1 MSRIGLHRE
10 VQVNYPELTS
20 RWTLFVLN
28 ISDTEISPKQQ
39 KIDRH
44 ALPKDVDYVLLW
56 YGANA
61 RSRSPGEVPRI
72 YVWFRP
78 IDQNGTLGKW
88 LSLRVPMNLLGQ
100 MRIGSIWRNGISSRQ
115 LKFTE
120 LHFKGSFDANHW
132 SDTTSHKDYG
142 PALIPEHNYYL
153 PYGRHDHSRLLRFK
167 NQNRTLLVPCM
178 EFFTRCYARND
189 ELNRILI
196 TYERGEVQERLMLR
210 EPVES
215 SSPNRSIWIP
225 WPISKADAHLLAQL
239 RYDEEIA
246 RKIAGLRAFLDKEF
260 KARNQSITFLDIGP
274 WHYGPAQLK
283 VEGVQL
289 DSGDFLGLRITGHSL
304 PEKPQIHAFY
314 IQRESRNSEC
324 LSPYPLPHR
333 EIIDIPEDEAI
344 QVDMERS
351 ADRDTDIYR
360 TKDPAMEIL
369 GNPATVYP
377 VAMKKE
383 SGKTVRIPSQPS
395 DTGAPGETEGTGKGI
410 GQLRNESDAVL
421 PSEGA
426 ILDLWNGLIYLKEAN
441 PNIINSVE
449 WYNQNGEFSKS
460 SPPGS
465 RVSLPELDEN
475 ASEIERDATYSWINK
490 NVLPNP
496 RSVFIFKIE
505 TQNLQGYIFEVQ
517 RAKRKDDKGITK
529 EESFRGL
536 VAIPATGSDLTKWLG
551 AVIYAISA
559 ECGMMKKVI
568 RRILPISLHTEHYK
582 RTKRGIDSEAGHATA
597 FNALEKL
604 GIEGLAYLKP
614 NKETQT

>member
-1 MSRIGLHRE
+1 M
-10 VQVNYPELTS
+10 
-20 RWTLFVLN
+20 LN
-28 ISDTEISPKQQ
+28 ISDTELSPKQQ

-44 ALPKDVDYVLLW
+44 GLPKNIDYILLW

-61 RSRSPGEVPRI
+61 RSRSEGEVPDI
-72 YVWFRP
+72 YVWFRL
-78 IDQNGTLGKW
+78 IDQNGNLGRW
-88 LSLRVPMNLLGQ
+88 FSLRVPMTLLGQ
-100 MRIGSIWRNGISSRQ
+100 LRIGSIWRNGISSRQ

-120 LHFKGSFDANHW
+120 LHFKGHFDASHW
-132 SDTTSHKDYG
+132 SCTTSPKDYG
-142 PALIPEHNYYL
+142 PTLIPEHNYCL

-167 NQNRTLLVPCM
+167 IHDRTLLIPCM
-178 EFFTRCYARND
+178 EFFARCYARSA
-189 ELNRILI
+189 EVNRILV
-196 TYERGEVQERLMLR
+196 TFGRKEAEERLMLR

-215 SSPNRSIWIP
+215 SAPNRSIWIP
-225 WPISKADAHLLAQL
+225 QFTSKADAHLLAQL
-239 RYDEEIA
+239 RYDQEIA
-246 RKIAGLRAFLDKEF
+246 RRIASLPAFLDHEF
-260 KARNQSITFLDIGP
+260 KVRNQSIAFLKIGP

-283 VEGVQL
+283 VEGVPL
-289 DSGDFLGLRITGHSL
+289 ESGDFLGLRITGHSL

-314 IQRESRNSEC
+314 IQRETQDDAG
-324 LSPYPLPHR
+324 LSPYPLAHR
-333 EIIDIPEDEAI
+333 EIIDIPDDELI
-344 QVDMERS
+344 QVNMEQS

-360 TKDPAMEIL
+360 TKDPSMEIL
-369 GNPATVYP
+369 GNPASVFP
-377 VAMKKE
+377 VAMKKAG
-383 SGKTVRIPSQPS
+383 GKTVRIPSQPS
-395 DTGAPGETEGTGKGI
+395 DSGAPGETEGTGKGI
-410 GQLRNESDAVL
+410 GQLRNESDAIL

-475 ASEIERDATYSWINK
+475 ASEIEKDATCSWINK
-490 NVLPNP
+490 NGLPNP
-496 RSVFIFKIE
+496 RSVFILKIE

-536 VAIPATGSDLTKWLG
+536 VAIPATGSDLSKWLG

-568 RRILPISLHTEHYK
+568 RRINPISLHTDHYK

>member
-1 MSRIGLHRE
+1 MHRE
-10 VQVNYPELTS
+10 VQVNCPEVTS

-28 ISDTEISPKQQ
+28 ITDTELSPKQQ

-44 ALPKDVDYVLLW
+44 GLPKDIDYILLW

-61 RSRSPGEVPRI
+61 RARNKGEVPLI
-72 YVWFRP
+72 YIWFRL
-78 IDQNGTLGKW
+78 IDQNGNLGRW
-88 LSLRVPMNLLGQ
+88 FSLKVPMTLLGQ
-100 MRIGSIWRNGISSRQ
+100 FRIGSIWRNGISSRQ
-115 LKFTE
+115 LKFSE
-120 LHFKGSFDANHW
+120 LHFKGSFDASHW
-132 SDTTSHKDYG
+132 SETTSSKDYG
-142 PALIPEHNYYL
+142 PALIPEQNYYL
-153 PYGRHDHSRLLRFK
+153 PYGRHDHSRLLRF
-167 NQNRTLLVPCM
+167 NTQNRTLLIPCM
-178 EFFTRCYARND
+178 EFFTRCYARSA
-189 ELNRILI
+189 EVNRILV
-196 TYERGEVQERLMLR
+196 TFGREKFEERLMLR

-215 SSPNRSIWIP
+215 SAPSRSIWIP
-225 WPISKADAHLLAQL
+225 QFTSKADAHLLAQL
-239 RYDEEIA
+239 RYDQEIL
-246 RKIAGLRAFLDKEF
+246 RRVAGLPAFLDQEF
-260 KARNQSITFLDIGP
+260 YGCNQAIAFLNIGP

-283 VEGVQL
+283 VEGIEL

-304 PEKPQIHAFY
+304 PENPKIQAFY
-314 IQRESRNSEC
+314 IQRESGDAEG
-324 LSPYPLPHR
+324 LSPYPLPRR
-333 EIIDIPEDEAI
+333 EIIDIPEDEVI

-369 GNPATVYP
+369 GNPATVSP

-410 GQLRNESDAVL
+410 GQLRNESDAIL

-441 PNIINSVE
+441 PNIIKSVE
-449 WYNQNGEFSKS
+449 WHNQSGEFSRT
-460 SPPGS
+460 SPPCS

-475 ASEIERDATYSWINK
+475 ASEIEKDATCSWINK
-490 NVLPNP
+490 NGLPGP
-496 RSVFIFKIE
+496 RSVFIFRIA

-517 RAKRKDDKGITK
+517 RAKRKDENGTIK

-536 VAIPATGSDLTKWLG
+536 IAIPATGSDITKWLG

-568 RRILPISLHTEHYK
+568 KRILPISLHTDHYK

-614 NKETQT
+614 NRETQA